1 MSKYVG
7 LIKLTEEGHEKLPKA
22 AEVLAKT
29 TDIIE
34 GVGGKVFNI
43 WAVMGTYDFVAFVEY
58 PTETAAFEAVTKM
71 AELGFF
77 TTETLPAVEM
87 DKFLTFV

>member
-1 MSKYVG
+1 MNKYVG
-7 LIKLTEEGHEKLPKA
+7 LIKLTEHGHEKLPKA
-22 AEVLAKT
+22 AEVLTKT
-29 TDIIE
+29 YEIVE

-43 WAVMGTYDFVAFVEY
+43 WAVMGKYDFVAFVEY
-58 PTETAAFEAVTKM
+58 PTDAAAFEAVTKM

-87 DKFLTFV
+87 DRFLTFV